1 MKFKPSCLLLFVLI
15 FLTSCN
21 NDKKINEHEKQ
32 LHQRG
37 RDILEYIK
45 LVEQQKSQAMDDF
58 IKALPLEE
66 RIAQLF
72 VVNLVGCDTFTPV
85 EENIAGG
92 FLYFSYNIA
101 DTKSQMIAF
110 NKSIFEYCK
119 ANKKIPPF
127 LTVDQEGGYVNRLRT
142 LNTPLASAEKV
153 ANELTEEQAAELYK
167 NQAEQMQ
174 KLGFTMNLAPVTEVC
189 TPDNELFLMER
200 SFGPQ
205 QKVISY
211 GAACIKA
218 YESNGIGTVLKHFPG
233 NTNTDPHTGL
243 PEIEWT
249 QEDLELQMKPF
260 RELVKQNPSAVLMS
274 HARVK
279 GYDEKNPA
287 CLSKY
292 WVTDVLRNDF
302 GFNGI
307 IFSDDIFMGA
317 LADNGYPPEKAVV
330 MAIQAGIDCIMIS
343 EKRIGQSVQVLLEKA
358 AEDLSFENR
367 LNESVRRIFEYKI
380 KCGFLKLELINGKY
394 VLCVKYEESF

>member
-1 MKFKPSCLLLFVLI
+1 MKFKPSLILLCSLVLF
-15 FLTSCN
+15 TACN
-21 NDKKINEHEKQ
+21 KEKKINEHE
-32 LHQRG
+32 LRTHELG
-37 RDILEYIK
+37 LEIQDCIND
-45 LVEQQKSQAMDDF
+45 VARQKSQAIDDF
-58 IKALPLEE
+58 IKAIPLEE

-72 VVNLVGCDTFTPV
+72 VVNIVGCDTFIPV

-101 DTKSQMIAF
+101 DTKPQMISF

-142 LNTPLASAEKV
+142 LNTPLPSAEKV
-153 ANELTEEQAAELYK
+153 ANELTEQEATTLYK
-167 NQAEQMQ
+167 NQAEQMRA
-174 KLGFTMNLAPVTEVC
+174 LGFTMNLAPVTEVC
-189 TPDNELFLMER
+189 TPGNEQFLMER
-200 SFGPQ
+200 SFGSQ
-205 QKVISY
+205 QKVIAY
-211 GAACIKA
+211 GAVCINA
-218 YESNGIGTVLKHFPG
+218 YESNGIGTVIKHFPG

-243 PEIEWT
+243 PEIDWT
-249 QEDLELQMKPF
+249 QQEFELQMKPF

-307 IFSDDIFMGA
+307 IFSDDIFMSA

-330 MAIQAGIDCIMIS
+330 MAIDAGIDCIMIS
-343 EKRIGQSVQVLLEKA
+343 EKRIGQSVKVLLEKA
-358 AEDLSFENR
+358 IQDSDFENR
-367 LNESVRRIFEYKI
+367 LNESVRRILEYKI

-394 VLCVKYEESF
+394 ELCVNYQESF